1 MATMNFSVISSPEP
15 VTVRRLW
22 SMGIDLWAMA
32 KPGGVKVGIN
42 PTDAKTSGRSE
53 GNALMHRQ
61 IVAVKDKITV
71 SFRNLSQEEAAAV
84 SALVYRTFIPV
95 DYVSPRYGAR
105 TNIMFYAQIN
115 APALTN
121 PMRIKGQWVPWG
133 GEGLELTLV
142 EQ

>member
-1 MATMNFSVISSPEP
+1 MATVNLTVTSAAEP
-15 VTVRRLW
+15 VTVHRLW
-22 SMGIDLWAMA
+22 SMGVDLWAMA

-71 SFRNLSQEEAAAV
+71 PFRNLTPEEAAAV

-121 PMRIKGQWVPWG
+121 PMRIKGRWVPWSW
-133 GEGLELTLV
+133 EGLELTLV